1 MDTPRIGI
9 SACLLGE
16 KVRYNG
22 QHQHDRFL
30 TETLGKYVDYVPVCP
45 EVECG
50 LPIPRP
56 AMRLVGD
63 PDSPRLMTSATG
75 VDLTDKMMKWVP
87 GRLKELENEDLDG
100 FIFKARSPSSGMERV
115 KVYNGRGGMA
125 GRAPGMFAKAFMED
139 FPLLPVEDDGRL
151 HDPNLRENFIERIFT
166 LTRYREAIRTGSP
179 ARGLV
184 AFHSQNKLL
193 IMSHSPSL
201 TTEMGRIVA
210 GAGKSGK
217 AAYSQ
222 YEELLLRA
230 IKLNATIPK
239 HVNVL
244 EHIMGYFKK
253 ILTSEEKR
261 ELLEIISSF
270 RQTHVPLIVPVTI
283 LSHYARKYEVSYL
296 IDQYY
301 LHPHPLE
308 LKLRNHA

>member
-1 MDTPRIGI
+1 MDRPRIGI
-9 SACLLGE
+9 SSCLLGE

-63 PDSPRLMTSATG
+63 PASPRLMTSSTG
-75 VDLTDKMMKWVP
+75 VDLTDKMMTWAPDK
-87 GRLKELENEDLDG
+87 LSTLENQDLAG

-125 GRAPGMFAKAFMED
+125 GRAPGMFAKAFMD
-139 FPLLPVEDDGRL
+139 HFPLLPVEDDGRL

-166 LTRYREAIRTGSP
+166 LTRYREAIRKGNP

-184 AFHSQNKLL
+184 SFHSKNKLL

-201 TTEMGRIVA
+201 TTQMGRIVA
-210 GAGKSGK
+210 SAGKSGRS
-217 AAYSQ
+217 AYRQ
-222 YEELLLRA
+222 YEDLLLRST
-230 IKLNATIPK
+230 KLNATIPK

-244 EHIMGYFKK
+244 EHIVGYFKK
-253 ILTSEEKR
+253 ILTSEEKK
-261 ELLEIISSF
+261 ELLDIIASF

-283 LSHYARKYEVSYL
+283 LSHYARKYEVAYL
-296 IDQYY
+296 MDQYY

>member
-87 GRLKELENEDLDG
+87 GRLKELENADLDG

-283 LSHYARKYEVSYL
+283 LSHYSRKYEIKYL
-296 IDQYY
+296 TEQYY

>member
-1 MDTPRIGI
+1 METPRIGI
-9 SACLLGE
+9 SSCLLGE

-75 VDLTDKMMKWVP
+75 VDLTDKMMTWVP
-87 GRLKELENEDLDG
+87 GKLNALAKEDLAG

-125 GRAPGMFAKAFMED
+125 GRAPGIFAGAFMAH
-139 FPLLPVEDDGRL
+139 FPLLPVEDNGRL
-151 HDPNLRENFIERIFT
+151 HDPDLREHFIERIFT
-166 LTRYREAIRTGSP
+166 LTRYREAMRSANP
-179 ARGLV
+179 ARGLD

-210 GAGKSGK
+210 GAGKNGE

-230 IKLNATIPK
+230 IKLKATIPK

-244 EHIMGYFKK
+244 QHIMGYFKK
-253 ILTSEEKR
+253 ILTSEEKK

-270 RQTHVPLIVPVTI
+270 RQQHVPLIVPVTI
-283 LSHYARKYEVSYL
+283 LSHYARKYGVTYL
-296 IDQYY
+296 TEQFY